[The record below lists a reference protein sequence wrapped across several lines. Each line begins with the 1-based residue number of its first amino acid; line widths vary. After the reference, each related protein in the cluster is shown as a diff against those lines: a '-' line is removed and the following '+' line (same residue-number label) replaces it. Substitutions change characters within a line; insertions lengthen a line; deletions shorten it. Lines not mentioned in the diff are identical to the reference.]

1 MFLNLWIAFF
11 TTVGTICVIV
21 TLILVLRNRP
31 KLKVTFD
38 KISYPVKGFLI
49 VAENTGGVPIYTKD
63 AGIKLSSGTTLWA
76 YCHVDNTTW
85 QERVTVGTPI
95 LLRYKR
101 EYLINLEKVLI
112 DSNDKH
118 VEYKNKIESD
128 KLVAFVYDNEGR
140 RFLSNSFW
148 TRLLRKYS

>member
-1 MFLNLWIAFF
+1 MFLNLWIAIV

-38 KISYPVKGFLI
+38 KISYPVKGFQI
-49 VAENTGGVPIYTKD
+49 VAENTGGVPVYTKD

-76 YCHVDNTTW
+76 YCLVNNTTW
-85 QERVTVGTPI
+85 ERVAVGTPI
-95 LLRYKR
+95 LLRDKR

-128 KLVAFVYDNEGR
+128 KLVAFVYDSEGR
-140 RFLSNSFW
+140 RFQSNSFW
-148 TRLLRKYS
+148 TRLLREYS